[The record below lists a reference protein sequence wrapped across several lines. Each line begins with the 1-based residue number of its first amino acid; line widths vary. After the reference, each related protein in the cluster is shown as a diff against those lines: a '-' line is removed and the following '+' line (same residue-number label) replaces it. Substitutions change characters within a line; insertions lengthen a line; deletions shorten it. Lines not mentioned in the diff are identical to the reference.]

1 MSKNQPVASTL
12 SAEALSELRLDNNSP
27 LPKVRQLYL
36 NLYRAIENGQLPF
49 DTRLPS
55 SRDLS
60 LQLGLGRNTVISVY
74 DQLVSEGMLSA
85 NGRLGTRVARQVTPR
100 TTATNPGV
108 TCSKRSRALT
118 SRATQAADLAPGE
131 PDTRLFPQAVWRK
144 AQAVAARKAAD
155 HLGYRS
161 QALTETREA
170 IARYLANYRSLH
182 VEPEQI
188 VVTSGTRQSLNL
200 AAALFTDP
208 GDVALVECPGYN
220 GGVDAF
226 RQWGLTVRPARIDQ
240 GGMIIPATEP
250 PNIVYTTPCFQY
262 PFGMPLAADRRQSLL
277 ALARD
282 YGTIIFEDDYDSEF
296 RDDTQPRPSLASDAD
311 GATVLNAGTFSKL
324 LFPAIRVGWLV
335 VPPTVVNE
343 AYLCLKALGGG
354 NNTISQLVV
363 SELLNNGSIARH
375 LRHARQIYGQR
386 RQALITSLSDS
397 PHLEPIGQV
406 SGSLSLVLTL
416 TQSLSIT
423 ALEQALA
430 KQQLGAA
437 PLERLNW
444 QINKPSKCKSI
455 VVGLGNVE
463 TLSIPQAV
471 RRLNKA
477 LRAAAEG

>member
-1 MSKNQPVASTL
+1 MSKNHPVASIL

-131 PDTRLFPQAVWRK
+131 PDTRLFPLAVWRK
-144 AQAVAARKAAD
+144 AQAVAARKATD

-240 GGMIIPATEP
+240 GGMIIPATAP

-282 YGTIIFEDDYDSEF
+282 HGTIIFEDDYDSEF

-311 GATVLNAGTFSKL
+311 GATVLNAGTLSKL
-324 LFPAIRVGWLV
+324 
-335 VPPTVVNE
+335 
-343 AYLCLKALGGG
+343 
-354 NNTISQLVV
+354 
-363 SELLNNGSIARH
+363 
-375 LRHARQIYGQR
+375 
-386 RQALITSLSDS
+386 
-397 PHLEPIGQV
+397 
-406 SGSLSLVLTL
+406 
-416 TQSLSIT
+416 
-423 ALEQALA
+423 
-430 KQQLGAA
+430 
-437 PLERLNW
+437 
-444 QINKPSKCKSI
+444 
-455 VVGLGNVE
+455 
-463 TLSIPQAV
+463 
-471 RRLNKA
+471 
-477 LRAAAEG
+477 